1 MSPSIRVL
9 LPLDT
14 SLTPLA
20 RILLVNDDPSD
31 IALTLATLGDAGLS
45 GQVYAVNDGLQ
56 AIEYLHAR
64 GAYEH
69 RAARPSGRDA
79 VGRQA
84 AQDRRLRGACAGS
97 APTVQRA
104 LLPVVMLT
112 SSSQPGDL
120 QRAYELGANGY
131 VVKTIDFAANNATL
145 LAVAQ
150 FWALVNEPPP
160 GSLPRMFKIAS
171 ERN

>member
-20 RILLVNDDPSD
+20 RILLVDDDPSD
-31 IALTLATLGDAGLS
+31 VALTLATLGDAGLS

-56 AIEYLHAR
+56 AIEYLHSR

-69 RAARPSGRDA
+69 RAPGHPA
-79 VGRQA
+79 VMLLDVKLPKIDGFEVL
-84 AQDRRLRGACAGS
+84 AQIRADRSTR
-97 APTVQRA
+97 V
-104 LLPVVMLT
+104 LPVVMLT
-112 SSSQPGDL
+112 SSSQPGEL

-131 VVKTIDFAANNATL
+131 VVKTIDFAANNAAL

-160 GSLPRMFKIAS
+160 GSLPRVKIAS